1 MSHLDEGT
9 LHALLDGELEL
20 AEVREIQL
28 HLGTCAACGSRLQD
42 VKQFL
47 AEADRLVGALEVPS
61 ASGSRAQ
68 AAPSRE
74 ALRRD
79 PVPPAPAPDP
89 VPFREPPVWEEPPV
103 LLLPDPLE
111 GMERRRRW
119 IRGLRL
125 AAMIVVVVISGK
137 LLASALKPGKPE
149 LQFTERDLARAE
161 SPAPAVVSPEET
173 TRPAARPPAAA
184 KQARPAQTTRAAAP
198 KPAPE
203 PKALADRPAPDT
215 AADQFDTAAASTVDT
230 GTPDSELLAVG
241 GVAAGV
247 AAPAP
252 EDESGSSTTQA
263 SRDDADAET
272 RRAAAA
278 ALAELD
284 RERLRS
290 RANAATSALPPA
302 RAEPSAAEAPAAPRT
317 PEQRAQ
323 IYLRIGL
330 DEAVRQLGRPVHVI
344 EGMSPQFIGLT
355 QGRNVPGADNA
366 RPVVRVVYM
375 DPRGRMILLDQQRL
389 RAGQAPGAASG
400 SLRWTLGDVMLY
412 LHGEPGPE
420 VLNSLQRRVR

>member
-20 AEVREIQL
+20 DEVREIQL
-28 HLGTCAACGSRLQD
+28 HLGTCAACSSRLQD

-61 ASGSRAQ
+61 TGRAREH
-68 AAPSRE
+68 AAPHEPTRQE
-74 ALRRD
+74 
-79 PVPPAPAPDP
+79 PVPPVTPQPI
-89 VPFREPPVWEEPPV
+89 PFREPPSWEEPPV
-103 LLLPDPLE
+103 LLLPDPTE

-119 IRGLRL
+119 MRGLRL
-125 AAMIVVVVISGK
+125 AAMIVVVVTGGK
-137 LLASALKPGKPE
+137 LLSNALRPGKPE

-161 SPAPAVVSPEET
+161 GAPAVVSPEET
-173 TRPAARPPAAA
+173 TRPAAPPPPAAVA
-184 KQARPAQTTRAAAP
+184 KQARPAPPHPAP
-198 KPAPE
+198 PKPAPAPE
-203 PKALADRPAPDT
+203 PKVLADQSSADT
-215 AADQFDTAAASTVDT
+215 GTDQFDTAAGFVEDTASALNDQVAAASV
-230 GTPDSELLAVG
+230 PESETVG
-241 GVAAGV
+241 GARA
-247 AAPAP
+247 
-252 EDESGSSTTQA
+252 
-263 SRDDADAET
+263 RDDADAET

-302 RAEPSAAEAPAAPRT
+302 RRETAQTVEAPAAPRT
-317 PEQRAQ
+317 LEQRAQ

-355 QGRNVPGADNA
+355 QGRNVPGADNG
-366 RPVVRVVYM
+366 RPVVRVVYL

-400 SLRWTLGDVMLY
+400 TLRWTLGDVMLY
-412 LHGEPGPE
+412 LHGEPGPD
-420 VLNSLQRRVR
+420 VLAGIQRRVR

>member
-47 AEADRLVGALEVPS
+47 AEADRLVGALEVPAAGRS
-61 ASGSRAQ
+61 GAGLSGSREPLHADSAPQ
-68 AAPSRE
+68 ARAPE
-74 ALRRD
+74 
-79 PVPPAPAPDP
+79 PP
-89 VPFREPPVWEEPPV
+89 PFREQPSWEEPPV
-103 LLLPDPLE
+103 LLLPDPLD
-111 GMERRRRW
+111 GQERRRRW
-119 IRGLRL
+119 MRGLRL
-125 AAMIVVVVISGK
+125 AAMIVVVVTGGK
-137 LLASALKPGKPE
+137 LLSNALKPGKPE

-161 SPAPAVVSPEET
+161 GTAPAVVSPEET
-173 TRPAARPPAAA
+173 TRPAAPRPTAVA
-184 KQARPAQTTRAAAP
+184 KQSRPAQVGRAAAP
-198 KPAPE
+198 KPTPAPE
-203 PKALADRPAPDT
+203 PKALADQAPLDTAAADPLDTIVASGADT
-215 AADQFDTAAASTVDT
+215 AADLGEQVAVAAA
-230 GTPDSELLAVG
+230 PESEP
-241 GVAAGV
+241 
-247 AAPAP
+247 APA
-252 EDESGSSTTQA
+252 STQVG
-263 SRDDADAET
+263 RDDADLET

-302 RAEPSAAEAPAAPRT
+302 RPETSQSVEAPPPAPRT

-355 QGRNVPGADNA
+355 QGRNVPGADNS
-366 RPVVRVVYM
+366 RPVVRVVYV

-412 LHGEPGPE
+412 LHGEPGPD